1 MKKMYGLSLVA
12 CLLLGALASSAKVS
26 LPQFFQ
32 SGMVIQRGKPVPVWG
47 KADAGEK
54 VSVRI
59 NKFKTVVIADS
70 NGKFRVDL
78 PAMKAGGPYT
88 LMVGDVVL
96 TNVLVGDV
104 WLCSGQS
111 NVDVTIE
118 RVYPQY
124 TKEIDQLANDQVR
137 LFRIQNETNTHGVQD
152 DIRPTSINWK
162 PLTKENLTGNF
173 LPGHFLGKA
182 DAGTAWGAAGYYRQ
196 QLGRYTY

>member
-70 NGKFRVDL
+70 NEKLSCRLTCHEGWRSLHVN
-78 PAMKAGGPYT
+78 GGRCGINQC
-88 LMVGDVVL
+88 VG
-96 TNVLVGDV
+96 
-104 WLCSGQS
+104 
-111 NVDVTIE
+111 
-118 RVYPQY
+118 R
-124 TKEIDQLANDQVR
+124 
-137 LFRIQNETNTHGVQD
+137 
-152 DIRPTSINWK
+152 
-162 PLTKENLTGNF
+162 
-173 LPGHFLGKA
+173 
-182 DAGTAWGAAGYYRQ
+182 
-196 QLGRYTY
+196 